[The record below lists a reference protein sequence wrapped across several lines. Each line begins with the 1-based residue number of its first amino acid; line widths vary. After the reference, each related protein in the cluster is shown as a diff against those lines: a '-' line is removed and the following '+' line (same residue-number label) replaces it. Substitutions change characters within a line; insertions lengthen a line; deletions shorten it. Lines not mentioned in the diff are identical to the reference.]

1 MITSD
6 QFDRWRIAPR
16 LAVSLYVLCFW
27 RVSEWFMALPDPSAA
42 QAAFV
47 STMVGAAAG
56 FFGLYVNSGP
66 NSRHKE

>member
-1 MITSD
+1 MITPEVV
-6 QFDRWRIAPR
+6 DRWRIVPR
-16 LAVSLYVLCFW
+16 VLVALYGLCFW
-27 RVSEWFMALPDPSAA
+27 RVSEWFMALPDPSAS

-66 NSRHKE
+66 NSRQRE